1 MNRKSI
7 LSRVRVPATLA
18 TTFEYNGQAYDYFM
32 PPLSGDDGDVIPSDP
47 DTYLTITRG
56 QYL

>member
-7 LSRVRVPATLA
+7 LSRVRVPAKLA
-18 TTFEYNGQAYDYFM
+18 SPFEYNGQAFGYFM
-32 PPLSGDDGDVIPSDP
+32 PPLSGDDGDVDPGDP